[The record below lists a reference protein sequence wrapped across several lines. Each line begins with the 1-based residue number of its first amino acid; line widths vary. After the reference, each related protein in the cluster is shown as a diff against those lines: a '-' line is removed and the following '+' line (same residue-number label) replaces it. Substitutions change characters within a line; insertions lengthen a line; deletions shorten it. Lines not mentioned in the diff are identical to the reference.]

1 MVDVD
6 LGGIE
11 SDKSKMSRWQI
22 GNGSL
27 SVLEQVYSLD
37 PFPGLDARRELAK
50 QLNVSPRQV
59 QVWFQNK
66 RQRERKISRAK
77 GQLSTPGLPDT
88 PAAQA
93 AQVER
98 ARAGPNGL
106 EAGMAA
112 GDAPGG
118 LSGGALSLAGAPGSA
133 ATLGMPPLHGGSSG
147 DAVLGGQALLQP
159 PAPGEPPRD
168 SIFGLPMT
176 RSCSNPAGFG
186 QLGCPSGGMMD
197 FDDKME
203 KEALDRL
210 GLSPVEPERRARKQA
225 SYDALPMARS
235 MSLDSSLLG
244 GPALLGAAPRNASFD
259 ALGVMREGGMSCPP
273 PGEQRGGLGAPR
285 LPWLSG
291 IGRGMTA
298 LNSADHVPTPVGQV
312 APVALGP

>member
-1 MVDVD
+1 
-6 LGGIE
+6 
-11 SDKSKMSRWQI
+11 
-22 GNGSL
+22 
-27 SVLEQVYSLD
+27 
-37 PFPGLDARRELAK
+37 
-50 QLNVSPRQV
+50 
-59 QVWFQNK
+59 
-66 RQRERKISRAK
+66 
-77 GQLSTPGLPDT
+77 
-88 PAAQA
+88 
-93 AQVER
+93 
-98 ARAGPNGL
+98 
-106 EAGMAA
+106 MAA
-112 GDAPGG
+112 GDAPCGI
-118 LSGGALSLAGAPGSA
+118 SGGTLSLVGAPGSA
-133 ATLGMPPLHGGSSG
+133 TTLGMPPLHGGSSG
-147 DAVLGGQALLQP
+147 AGGEAILLQP

-210 GLSPVEPERRARKQA
+210 GLSPVEPDRRARKLA

-259 ALGVMREGGMSCPP
+259 ALGVLRDGGMSGMSGATL
-273 PGEQRGGLGAPR
+273 GEQRGGIGAPR

-298 LNSADHVPTPVGQV
+298 LNSADHVRTPVGQV
-312 APVALGP
+312 ARHHRLRWGWGVQGRVWGEAAAPPR